1 MKVISR
7 AAVRIVCLDAS
18 DRVLLLQWRD
28 PFDGAVIW
36 SLPGGGIEP
45 GESTLAAARRELI
58 EETGLDPSTV
68 VDGSVVVPRD
78 STWDGRRI
86 VGREDYFVAR
96 YGEERPQLSRA
107 GLLEDEQQ
115 NLTGYDWVGP
125 DELAHLN
132 GRLEPPSLAS
142 AIAQLSP
149 GGSWDRTSDRHH

>member
-1 MKVISR
+1 MKVITR

-45 GESTLAAARRELI
+45 DESTLAAARRELV
-58 EETGLDPSTV
+58 EETGLDPSGI
-68 VDGSVVVPRD
+68 VDGSVMVPRD

-86 VGREDYFVAR
+86 VGPEDYFVAR
-96 YGEERPQLSRA
+96 YAHERPELSRS

-115 NLTGYDWVGP
+115 NLTGHDWVSP
-125 DELAHLN
+125 DELPHLN
-132 GRLEPPSLAS
+132 GRLEPPTLAT

-149 GGSWDRTSDRHH
+149 GGSWDPYR

>member
-1 MKVISR
+1 MP
-7 AAVRIVCLDAS
+7 S

-45 GESTLAAARRELI
+45 GESTLAAARRELV
-58 EETGLDPSTV
+58 EETGLDPSAI
-68 VDGSVVVPRD
+68 VDGSVMVPRD

-86 VGREDYFVAR
+86 VGPEDYFVAR
-96 YGEERPQLSRA
+96 YAQERLELSRI

-125 DELAHLN
+125 DELPRLN

-142 AIAQLSP
+142 TIAQLAP
-149 GGSWDRTSDRHH
+149 GGSWNPYR